1 MRTIKLHKLHSSTQS
16 AHRSQPIN
24 AHTQPKFKEK
34 ETSIVSKLPV
44 TANTFNLN
52 SIVIGPQ
59 YFCPLSY

>member
-24 AHTQPKFKEK
+24 AHTQPKFEEK

-44 TANTFNLN
+44 TTNTFSFLRCDGHGD
-52 SIVIGPQ
+52 STET
-59 YFCPLSY
+59 